1 MQRVGSGA
9 GRESSKQET
18 GSAEHHSRATRNGAR
33 AKNSSRAALSAG
45 QPLFGWEGALPP
57 PEKPLGHGPH
67 IHHEPL
73 EELPGSHG
81 AGLAIR
87 EEEPRR
93 GSASGELSK
102 HCEEQ
107 KQLRAEGCDPCQRG
121 MGTGRR
127 LSQPQESRGP
137 GCLPCPLQG
146 VEAACAPMGNSQ
158 PLGDRGPPGTTSWA
172 PRAPQQPAAR
182 SVISEP
188 RGQGYGEA
196 SLCCPRSAEP
206 PSPRPLTGK
215 RREAEAHI

>member
-1 MQRVGSGA
+1 M
-9 GRESSKQET
+9 
-18 GSAEHHSRATRNGAR
+18 
-33 AKNSSRAALSAG
+33 
-45 QPLFGWEGALPP
+45 
-57 PEKPLGHGPH
+57 
-67 IHHEPL
+67 
-73 EELPGSHG
+73 
-81 AGLAIR
+81 
-87 EEEPRR
+87 
-93 GSASGELSK
+93 GELSK

-107 KQLRAEGCDPCQRG
+107 KQLGAEGCDPCQRG

-127 LSQPQESRGP
+127 ISQSQESRGL

-158 PLGDRGPPGTTSWA
+158 PLGDQGPPGTTSWA

-215 RREAEAHI
+215 GREAEAHTRLRLPRQALPRPQLRPWPPPCQGMAEVAGRWVGWGTAVPPTDSYSPRGGCTAAARGAGGWESLARPPARSCDPRSLRGVWVPLPCPQ